1 MFINKENLEKYR
13 YENAMVLDFDLEIFR
28 CIKMNCEHCVFLNPK
43 TSICNIVGIPFNKK
57 VEIITGKLI
66 NLEEED
72 ERKEDI

>member
-13 YENAMVLDFDLEIFR
+13 YENAMVLDFDLKIF
-28 CIKMNCEHCVFLNPK
+28 CCTKMNCRHCVFFNSE
-43 TSICNIVGIPFNKK
+43 TNMCNIPGIPFNKK